1 MKEIVSIIVLYCL
14 ISTRCKLYMLAV
26 CCMLFHHKVS
36 TMTQFKLLQ
45 ELQFFSLIFY
55 FFDFCRQR
63 SLTQQWYLVF
73 FFTACPS
80 SQHLIFCSLWAL
92 LWQRGFY
99 TCQGILSDIIN
110 NDLWELSINYPLYVR
125 QCFKVSGHV
134 VTFKSQV
141 FNKQVSQTVL
151 PP

>member
-1 MKEIVSIIVLYCL
+1 MFQLLYYTVWYL
-14 ISTRCKLYMLAV
+14 LAANYTCWLFV
-26 CCMLFHHKVS
+26 ACCFTIRSLQYD
-36 TMTQFKLLQ
+36 TIKLLQ
-45 ELQFFSLIFY
+45 ELQFFSLIFE

-110 NDLWELSINYPLYVR
+110 NNLWELSINYPLYVR

>member
-1 MKEIVSIIVLYCL
+1 MFQLLYCTVWYL
-14 ISTRCKLYMLAV
+14 LAANYTCWLFV
-26 CCMLFHHKVS
+26 ACCFTIRS
-36 TMTQFKLLQ
+36 LQ
-45 ELQFFSLIFY
+45 WHNLNYFRSCSLIFD

-73 FFTACPS
+73 YFTACPS

-110 NDLWELSINYPLYVR
+110 NNLWELSINYPLYVR